1 MPVKKLAIE
10 AEGLTYVR
18 NGEALFENFSFTIA
32 PGAYVAVIGP
42 NGGGKSTLLRVLL
55 GLLEPTK
62 GSVRIFGLPNTDKHA
77 RRRIGY
83 VAQRGGLIDANF
95 PATSE
100 EVVEAGR
107 TQIRGLL
114 ARPSAAD
121 EKAIDAAFDATNIG
135 YLRHRVIAS
144 LSGGE
149 RQRVLLAR
157 ALAAEPDILML
168 DEPIEGLDPG
178 SREEFYATL
187 KALNKKGKTIIFV
200 SHDVHRI
207 AREADSA
214 LCLRHELV
222 CHGEK
227 ACVVTGSAM
236 KNLHHDHNDL
246 EAHHGFHE
254 NGEPHGTDH

>member
-1 MPVKKLAIE
+1 MPVKRPAIE
-10 AEGLTYVR
+10 AKGLTYLR
-18 NGEALFENFSFTIA
+18 NGEALFEDFSFAIER
-32 PGAYVAVIGP
+32 GSYVAVIGP

-62 GSVRIFGLPNTDKHA
+62 GEVRIFGLPSDDRHA

-83 VAQRGGLIDANF
+83 VAQRGGMIDPSF
-95 PATSE
+95 PATAE

-107 TQIRGLL
+107 AQARGLT
-114 ARPSAAD
+114 ARPDAAD
-121 EKAIDAAFDATNIG
+121 EKAVDAAFDATNVG
-135 YLRHRVIAS
+135 HLRHRVISS

-168 DEPIEGLDPG
+168 DEPIEGLDPS
-178 SREEFYATL
+178 SREEFYAVLRTL
-187 KALNKKGKTIIFV
+187 KKKGKTIIFV

-207 AREADSA
+207 AKEADSA

-227 ACVVTGSAM
+227 ACVVRGSAM
-236 KNLHHDHNDL
+236 KNLHHDHSDL

-254 NGEPHGTDH
+254 NGEGHGIDH